1 MEPNLNLFDASACSN
16 VNSAWA
22 AVAVEVLLRLGV
34 HSFVISP
41 GSRSTPLT
49 LAAARNPKA
58 KTTAVLDE
66 RTAGFVALGMAKRS
80 RRPVVLICTS
90 GSALAQYYPAVVEAA
105 MSATPFDSFR

>member
-1 MEPNLNLFDASACSN
+1 MSCHCGAAGFRCIEMEPKLHPFDASACSN

-34 HSFVISP
+34 NAFVISP

-58 KTTAVLDE
+58 KTTVVLD
-66 RTAGFVALGMAKRS
+66 
-80 RRPVVLICTS
+80 
-90 GSALAQYYPAVVEAA
+90 
-105 MSATPFDSFR
+105 

>member
-1 MEPNLNLFDASACSN
+1 M
-16 VNSAWA
+16 
-22 AVAVEVLLRLGV
+22 LRLGV

-58 KTTAVLDE
+58 KTTVVLDE

-105 MSATPFDSFR
+105 